1 MVQLDICGLQNNV
14 WDLWWCL
21 VMLCNKSLNL
31 EHFKFIRI
39 IELVILFRTFSFT
52 IIVNLSKGCQDFFW
66 YSEVW
71 RIEHKTLN
79 VFTMQCLACLGWP
92 VVDISHNNP
101 SPGQFV
107 VVFTFWMCLHPFYS
121 MFLLS
126 HLCTHFIPMCIF

>member
-21 VMLCNKSLNL
+21 VMLCKESLNL

-39 IELVILFRTFSFT
+39 IELVIRFRTFSFT

-71 RIEHKTLN
+71 EFKELSIKHQMFSQCSALPALVDLLLTSHTTIPLQVNLLLFSQFECAYIL
-79 VFTMQCLACLGWP
+79 FTQCFC
-92 VVDISHNNP
+92 
-101 SPGQFV
+101 
-107 VVFTFWMCLHPFYS
+107 
-121 MFLLS
+121 
-126 HLCTHFIPMCIF
+126 